1 MVAVALL
8 LVVVLDTAVSGY
20 LLAKVRSLN
29 LQHLSMAHTIE
40 DMVEEISAIDVGV
53 EDGD

>member
-8 LVVVLDTAVSGY
+8 VIVVLDTAVSGY
-20 LLAKVRSLN
+20 LLSKVRSLQ
-29 LQHLSMAHTIE
+29 LQHLSMAQTIE
-40 DMVEEISAIDVGV
+40 DMAEEISAIDVGV